1 MINLTTRK
9 IGILSTSVG
18 AILIGI
24 VPILVRTSEISPAL
38 TGFYRFFI
46 ASIILFIYGIY
57 KEKFSNL
64 RLKDILIL
72 AIPGLF
78 FGSDITLWHWS
89 INQTSVANAALF
101 VNTAPIYVAIISYF
115 LFKDNL
121 DLFFYFAGSCC
132 LLGVILILF
141 EQNEHQSFRGDLLSL
156 IAAVFYSGYLISI
169 KIFSEK
175 YETFNL
181 MFFSALFGCIPLFLG
196 SIFFESG
203 QIIPTTLFGWLNVTS
218 QALFIQIAGQ
228 GLIIYGLSLIRV
240 QFSSLILLL
249 QPLTAAFL
257 GFLFFEEMFLMQQ
270 IFGAI
275 ILLVGIYLAGVSDQK
290 ALKE

>member
-46 ASIILFIYGIY
+46 ASIILFVYGIY

-115 LFKDNL
+115 FFKDNL
-121 DLFFYFAGSCC
+121 DFFF
-132 LLGVILILF
+132 IL
-141 EQNEHQSFRGDLLSL
+141 QAH
-156 IAAVFYSGYLISI
+156 AV
-169 KIFSEK
+169 
-175 YETFNL
+175 
-181 MFFSALFGCIPLFLG
+181 C
-196 SIFFESG
+196 
-203 QIIPTTLFGWLNVTS
+203 
-218 QALFIQIAGQ
+218 
-228 GLIIYGLSLIRV
+228 
-240 QFSSLILLL
+240 
-249 QPLTAAFL
+249 
-257 GFLFFEEMFLMQQ
+257 
-270 IFGAI
+270 
-275 ILLVGIYLAGVSDQK
+275 
-290 ALKE
+290 